1 MKDTKKI
8 LWTISIYNP
17 TATAEKLE
25 ELAADGWMFEK
36 TGNMFWTFKR
46 AEPRMLRFAVT
57 YFPGASDFDP
67 DLTEGEKIK
76 AEYCAEDGW
85 ILAGRF
91 DIVHIYYS
99 ENLDA
104 TPIDTDPVTQV
115 KTIWKTMKK
124 RVITS
129 QLMMVALIIMHLLT
143 QFSQLRRDPVAYLSD
158 PFYLFSIPTWGFL
171 LLIHFYETLS
181 CLFWKRWASRAAE
194 NGIFTPIRTT
204 PLIGYIFL
212 ALSLL
217 CMVLSYT
224 GVSMS
229 SRSVGFAL
237 LWIAV
242 LIGIIL
248 SGNIIKTKLKKHG
261 WSRGVNRFLSTS
273 IVLIMTLTFL
283 GGMAISIINGSFT
296 FKDRKEP
303 VDTVDLNGWTMKIY
317 DDTLPLNIE
326 DLRDTGDIR
335 WSKEADHQETFVL
348 SYSVY
353 EQNNIPDG
361 NKTTDA
367 AKDLQYCIT
376 DVKIPLLFDTIKKA
390 VLDSR
395 QDDVSKG
402 GEVIFTDHFEPIDP
416 SVWGADEAYQ
426 LHWSD
431 TLLNTYLVCW
441 GNRIVE
447 IKFYWEASEDEIRTA
462 AEILKN
468 AE

>member
-8 LWTISIYNP
+8 FWTISVYNP
-17 TATAEKLE
+17 TAIAEKLE
-25 ELAADGWMFEK
+25 EMAAEGWMFEK
-36 TGNMFWTFKR
+36 TGSVFWTFKR
-46 AEPRMLRFAVT
+46 AEPRKLRFAVT

-85 ILAGRF
+85 TLAGRF

-99 ENLDA
+99 ENLDI

-115 KTIWKTMKK
+115 NTIWKAMKK

-181 CLFWKRWASRAAE
+181 CLFWKRRASRAAE

-335 WSKEADHQETFVL
+335 WSKEADHQETFLL